1 MLRGETIMSKS
12 SATKTLKER
21 PIAMSS
27 ILLLED
33 TYHLLRLYT
42 KNLVRAGHKVKPS
55 MSVEASLDVFGQ
67 VQFDLIISDLRVGSY
82 SVERLIKRLKRLQD
96 DGTPILII
104 SAHLD
109 SYYGLCEENGLRNML
124 AKPFENHVLVDTV
137 TEILGH
143 YCKSGS

>member
-1 MLRGETIMSKS
+1 MLKS
-12 SATKTLKER
+12 SVLKTLKER

-42 KNLVRAGHKVKPS
+42 RSLVWAGHKVKPS
-55 MSVEASLDVFGQ
+55 MSVDASLDIFGH

-82 SVERLIKRLKRLQD
+82 SVERLIKRLKQLQD
-96 DGTPILII
+96 GGTPVLII

-109 SYYGLCEENGLRNML
+109 SYYGLCEENGLHNLL
-124 AKPFENHVLVDTV
+124 AKPFENHVLLDTV
-137 TEILGH
+137 TEILGR